1 MPLQKPSVRVSWRG
15 EESLEQILTA
25 MENGERIL
33 VTLPAGFHHAVTAR
47 LSGGS
52 PITGRVEATS
62 AAALDSLAL
71 IQGLQELALLR
82 GPAERTGMAVL
93 VRTPP
98 PQIVLY
104 PEPMDDEG
112 AGHASRTAAAMAV

>member
-15 EESLEQILTA
+15 EESLEQILAA

-47 LSGGS
+47 LSEGS
-52 PITGRVEATS
+52 ITGRIEATS
-62 AAALDSLAL
+62 VAALDSLAL

-82 GPAERTGMAVL
+82 GPAERAGMAVL

-104 PEPMDDEG
+104 PEPTDDEG
-112 AGHASRTAAAMAV
+112 AGHARRTAAAMVV